1 MEVRTSG
8 WQGAASPGL
17 PSSACCHPQRALH
30 GRAAQRGILPCAGH
44 PRPRLAASCWPQGT
58 YYEARVT
65 DIDPAARSL
74 TCVKEFC
81 EVRQL
86 AVPPQLPTAPC

>member
-1 MEVRTSG
+1 MDGKVQCYLACPRLPAATHSG
-8 WQGAASPGL
+8 H
-17 PSSACCHPQRALH
+17 C
-30 GRAAQRGILPCAGH
+30 AAQHGVLPCAGH
-44 PRPRLAASCWPQGT
+44 PRPRLAAFCWPQGT

-86 AVPPQLPTAPC
+86 AVPPQLPTVPC